1 MRRKLLIGVGVL
13 CVVAVGGYKGAEVF
27 AEKKVRQR
35 IDTQV
40 AAMGMTG
47 QVAYGKVD
55 VDLIGSGASVSDFV
69 FSEQGQPVWRIDR
82 LAVNQYTQDKQ
93 GNPTRFAGAI
103 TGAHLAF
110 AEWAKL
116 CKEKGVACAYE
127 GDAEALAAHGTTE
140 MLVDA
145 SVDYRMDDPAK
156 AITLESALTL
166 RDTIDFAFKAKI
178 IGLDNQAMAEAAA
191 GAGRAIQA
199 NLPPAMALLVMGVQ
213 LGRTAEQVAVS
224 DFGFAMKDLG
234 GVRKGAMRRAEETN
248 DQRPVDAVL
257 AEQLSEA
264 KVQLHASAQP
274 WMPEAFVDSM
284 GKALDPF
291 VWDHKPYR
299 ITMAQA
305 KPVLLL
311 TRGQAGLELPREISN
326 SRSLFDALTPKVDNA
341 PLDAAVR

>member
-1 MRRKLLIGVGVL
+1 MRRKLLIGVGVV
-13 CVVAVGGYKGAEVF
+13 CVVAAGGYKAAEIF

-40 AAMGMTG
+40 AAMGLTG

-55 VDLIGSGASVSDFV
+55 VDLIGSGAAVSDFV
-69 FSEQGQPVWRIDR
+69 FSEQGEPVWRIDR
-82 LAVNQYTQDKQ
+82 LAVTEYAEDKT
-93 GNPTRFAGAI
+93 GNPTRFAGEM

-116 CKEKGVACAYE
+116 CKEKHVACAYE
-127 GDAEALAAHGTTE
+127 GDAEALAAHGTAE

-145 SVDYRMDDPAK
+145 SVDYRIDDPAK
-156 AITLESALTL
+156 EITFSSALTL
-166 RDTIDFAFKAKI
+166 RDTIDFALKGKV

-191 GAGRAIQA
+191 GAGRAIEA

-213 LGRTAEQVAVS
+213 LGRTAEQVAIS

-257 AEQLSEA
+257 AEQLTEA

-274 WMPEAFVDSM
+274 WMPEGFVDDM
-284 GKALDPF
+284 GKALDAF

-299 ITMAQA
+299 ITMAQG
-305 KPVLLL
+305 KPVTLL
-311 TRGQAGLELPREISN
+311 TRGQAGLELPPEISN
-326 SRSLFDALTPKVDNA
+326 SRSLFDTLTPKVDNQ
-341 PLDAAVR
+341 PLDAAKR